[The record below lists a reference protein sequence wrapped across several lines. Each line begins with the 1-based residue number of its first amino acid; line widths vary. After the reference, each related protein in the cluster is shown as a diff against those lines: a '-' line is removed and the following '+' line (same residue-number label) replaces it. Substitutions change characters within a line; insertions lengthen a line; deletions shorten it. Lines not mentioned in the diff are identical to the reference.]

1 MKNCLVFD
9 LDGTLVDTAPDL
21 MTAHNYVMK
30 KYGYEEKPL
39 ESIRHLA
46 GRGAAAMLIRSIDAQ
61 GNLIKKNPIDPETHK
76 QMTDDF
82 ISFYRKNISGHST
95 IRKNVISLLDWCKEK
110 DIICAVCTNKREDLA
125 IKLLKEINLYKYFDY
140 VAGADTFDY
149 RKPDPRHLTDIL
161 DILDIDK
168 KNSIMLGDSETDAN
182 TAKAARVHFI
192 LINDGYTEQKLEDI
206 HHDHLIKDFEAVK
219 QIASNYLTIK

>member
-61 GNLIKKNPIDPETHK
+61 GNLIKKNPIDSNSF
-76 QMTDDF
+76 F
-82 ISFYRKNISGHST
+82 IF
-95 IRKNVISLLDWCKEK
+95 SLLSQSKTLNCF
-110 DIICAVCTNKREDLA
+110 V
-125 IKLLKEINLYKYFDY
+125 F
-140 VAGADTFDY
+140 V
-149 RKPDPRHLTDIL
+149 
-161 DILDIDK
+161 
-168 KNSIMLGDSETDAN
+168 
-182 TAKAARVHFI
+182 
-192 LINDGYTEQKLEDI
+192 
-206 HHDHLIKDFEAVK
+206 
-219 QIASNYLTIK
+219 